1 MKKLTLN
8 IASSKTQELIG
19 HLSDLEACDRDRM
32 SSDGRE
38 YMDKIWKLLGLPT
51 HDELPTHMDKTM
63 EKLED
68 HWDEAAKVIQENYDD
83 ITASDFDENGTLI
96 EEEE

>member
-1 MKKLTLN
+1 MKKITLN
-8 IASSKTQELIG
+8 IASNKTQELIG

-32 SSDGRE
+32 SSDGKE

-51 HDELPTHMDKTM
+51 YDELPTRTNKTM
-63 EKLED
+63 EELEQ
-68 HWDEAAKVIQENYDD
+68 HYDD

>member
-8 IASSKTQELIG
+8 IASNKTKELIG
-19 HLSDLEACDRDRM
+19 YLSDLEASDRDRM
-32 SSDGRE
+32 SSSGKE

-63 EKLED
+63 EELEQ
-68 HWDEAAKVIQENYDD
+68 HYDD
-83 ITASDFDENGTLI
+83 ITSSDFDENGTLI

>member
-1 MKKLTLN
+1 MKKITLN
-8 IASSKTQELIG
+8 IASNKTQVLIG
-19 HLSDLEACDRDRM
+19 HLSDLEDCDRDRM
-32 SSDGRE
+32 SSDGIE

-51 HDELPTHMDKTM
+51 YDELPTHTNKTM
-63 EKLED
+63 EELEQ
-68 HWDEAAKVIQENYDD
+68 HYDD

>member
-1 MKKLTLN
+1 MKKITLN
-8 IASSKTQELIG
+8 IASNKTQELIG

-32 SSDGRE
+32 SSDGKF

-51 HDELPTHMDKTM
+51 HDELPTHMEKTM
-63 EKLED
+63 KELEET
-68 HWDEAAKVIQENYDD
+68 HDD
-83 ITASDFDENGTLI
+83 ITASDFDDNGTLL